1 VGKIEYFYNQ
11 KLIGTIEL
19 ISKEA
24 IEKTTIAIL
33 RDKYKEIISDERFIF
48 GVKAAGIAI
57 AVIIIL
63 GIIIRFINRKNRR
76 NRYNYYSSRKNNYR
90 FKDYR

>member
-1 VGKIEYFYNQ
+1 MVPLDGEELKNVLTTRQIFFEPFAAPIAQGQAVGKIEYFYNQ

-33 RDKYKEIISDERFIF
+33 RINTKRSSVMKIHIRCQ
-48 GVKAAGIAI
+48 AAG
-57 AVIIIL
+57 
-63 GIIIRFINRKNRR
+63 KP
-76 NRYNYYSSRKNNYR
+76 
-90 FKDYR
+90 